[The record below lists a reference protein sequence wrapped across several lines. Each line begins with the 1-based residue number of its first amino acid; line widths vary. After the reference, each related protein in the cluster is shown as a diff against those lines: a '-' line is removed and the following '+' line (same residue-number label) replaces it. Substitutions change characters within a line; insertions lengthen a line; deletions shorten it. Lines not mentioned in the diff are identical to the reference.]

1 MLCQQSFLSVYI
13 NFSVTWPQ
21 YWDYIFG
28 CRNKTPQTGW
38 FKQQSFIFS
47 WFQRPGSPRSECQ
60 HDWFLV
66 GVPSFSLCLHMTDS
80 QRDGAGVGIEKDRDR
95 EKGSSVS
102 FPLPVRAPLPPGY
115 DLISSFYLCYLFP
128 GSITSYIHLGRKNLS
143 TLIWNEY
150 TSAFYLWSS
159 NLSLPFQLIAFVSL
173 HLPLTF
179 NLIYNQNNSIWT
191 LRIVIPIMSF
201 LYSYPFVCL

>member
-1 MLCQQSFLSVYI
+1 MVPETRKSKVRMSAWLVSGRSSFLLFMSSYDRQPER
-13 NFSVTWPQ
+13 W
-21 YWDYIFG
+21 G
-28 CRNKTPQTGW
+28 GGW
-38 FKQQSFIFS
+38 GELEI
-47 WFQRPGSPRSECQ
+47 
-60 HDWFLV
+60 
-66 GVPSFSLCLHMTDS
+66 
-80 QRDGAGVGIEKDRDR
+80 DRDR

-102 FPLPVRAPLPPGY
+102 FPLPVRAPLPAGY

-128 GSITSYIHLGRKNLS
+128 GSITSYIHLGHKNLS

-179 NLIYNQNNSIWT
+179 NLIYIQNNSIWT